1 MKPNRQIVLK
11 RIGILAAA
19 VFLLFLLACVG
30 IHGIYFSPY
39 RDPIQTKSTF
49 ICINEL
55 LSPSLTYSDLMD
67 ESGNLWSFSRY
78 TQRFYLHKMSYNRD
92 EYAFENTGTI
102 RYSFGRATV
111 SDYEDTINLGRITTE
126 QSIFMGK
133 EDPSDVLGT
142 IDPEKHYEVW
152 IRFREPMSLQSVH
165 ETFPSFINNAESR
178 PNQSGI
184 IWIPIKS
191 SDHPNDLCIGA
202 PGNLSLHYKN
212 APGAVVQDRYW
223 MDAYLQ
229 ELAFRQSLQYLVD
242 HSNIADIFLNSGL
255 YEAGNTIN
263 FHDRLKY
270 VQTNGVQ
277 CLGLVV
283 YAPGRLLMEDRTL
296 TIVKAWEC

>member
-11 RIGILAAA
+11 RIGILAAVA
-19 VFLLFLLACVG
+19 FLLFILASVG
-30 IHGIYFSPY
+30 IQGLYFSPY
-39 RDPIQTKSTF
+39 RNPIQTKSTF

-78 TQRFYLHKMSYNRD
+78 SQRFYLHKMSYNRD

-111 SDYEDTINLGRITTE
+111 SHYEDAINLGRITTE
-126 QSIFMGK
+126 QSKFMQK
-133 EDPSDVLGT
+133 EDLSDVLDT

-152 IRFREPMSLQSVH
+152 IRFQEPMSLQAVH

-178 PNQSGI
+178 PNQSGV

-191 SDHPNDLCIGA
+191 SDNPNDLCIGA

-212 APGAVVQDRYW
+212 APDAAVQDRYW

-229 ELAFRQSLQYLVD
+229 ELAFRQSLQYLAD

-263 FHDRLKY
+263 FHDRLDY
-270 VQTNGVQ
+270 VQTNGIE

-283 YAPGRLLMEDRTL
+283 YAPGDPLMEDSSL
-296 TIVKAWEC
+296 TVVKVREC